1 MILPYAADDENG
13 NFHDDVDVDDL
24 EDLADLHDLDDDE
37 QINSCRNM

>member
-24 EDLADLHDLDDDE
+24 DDLADLDLY
-37 QINSCRNM
+37 